1 MYLDNTM
8 SMSIIERRE
17 VLPYG
22 ECELVRYFNYLCEE
36 SMQTTFFKAPESF
49 DKNTPRDILSYA
61 LGATLYMPGTRETI
75 ATDIV
80 SKKNSGLASTVFCL
94 EDSIGDSEVLAAEE
108 NIVSHVKKIYLALSH
123 QEIDFA
129 DLPLIFIRVRNPE
142 QILKLIEAMGDSAK
156 IITGF
161 IFPKFTSES
170 YQYFEIIKS
179 INAQSTGPFYGLP
192 IIESPEAIYRE
203 SRVKELMEIKRLIDS
218 YQDLVLNVRIGAT
231 DFSGLFGIRRG
242 PDVTI
247 YDITVIRDCI
257 SDIVNIFGRFES
269 DYVVSGT
276 VWEYF
281 ANVERVL
288 KPQLRKSPFEEF
300 QDNRGRNGTKIRSQL
315 LNKYVDG
322 LIREVILDKENG
334 IIGKTII
341 HPSHIIPVQSLYVVG
356 YEEYLDALNVIG
368 NSNGLQGVVKSH
380 YTNKMNEI
388 KPHYKWAQKI
398 LLRAKNYG
406 VFNEQHN
413 FISLLTEDTYV

>member
-1 MYLDNTM
+1 
-8 SMSIIERRE
+8 
-17 VLPYG
+17 
-22 ECELVRYFNYLCEE
+22 VRHFNYLTSDDREA
-36 SMQTTFFKAPESF
+36 TFFKAPEPF
-49 DKNTPRDILSYA
+49 DKNTPREILSYA

-75 ATDIV
+75 ASEV
-80 SKKNSGLASTVFCL
+80 LSKKNIGLASTVFCL
-94 EDSIGDSEVLAAEE
+94 EDSIGDSEVLSAEK
-108 NIVSHVKKIYLALSH
+108 NIIAQVMKIHSALNH
-123 QEIDFA
+123 DVIDFA

-142 QILKLIEAMGDSAK
+142 QIIRLTEEMGDSAR

-170 YQYFEIIKS
+170 YQYLEVIKS
-179 INAQSTGPFYGLP
+179 INDQLSGPFYGMP
-192 IIESPEAIYRE
+192 IIESPQAIYRE
-203 SRVKELMEIKRLIDS
+203 TRLKEMLETKRLLDS

-231 DFSGLFGIRRG
+231 DFSGLYGIRRG

-257 SDIVNIFGRFES
+257 ADIINIFGRVES
-269 DYVVSGT
+269 NYVISGP

-281 ANVERVL
+281 TNGGRVL

-300 QDNRGRNGTKIRSQL
+300 HDHNGCNGTKVRSQL

-341 HPSHIIPVQSLYVVG
+341 HPSHILPVQALYTVG
-356 YEEYLDALNVIG
+356 HEEYLDALSILE
-368 NSNGLQGVVKSH
+368 NSQGQLGVFKSH
-380 YTNKMNEI
+380 YTNKMNEV
-388 KPHYKWAQKI
+388 KPHYKWAQKV

-406 VFNEQHN
+406 VFHEQNN
-413 FISLLTEDTYV
+413 FICLLTESVFV